1 MNNSCLASIP
11 EYKKLQ
17 EALVKAKINSQ
28 KNVAKATSM
37 KDKMNAGLL
46 HIDKVTKSDVY
57 KKFTTS
63 FKSKCPTQYANNQKI
78 LKQRVE
84 MFKKLEKKTKNPKLK
99 LGFKMLI
106 KVSEK
111 LKM

>member
-1 MNNSCLASIP
+1 MP

-37 KDKMNAGLL
+37 KDKMNAGLR

>member
-1 MNNSCLASIP
+1 MNTGCLASIP

-17 EALVKAKINSQ
+17 EALAKAKINSQ

-37 KDKMNAGLL
+37 KDKMNAGLR

-63 FKSKCPTQYANNQKI
+63 FKSKCPVQYANNQKI
-78 LKQRVE
+78 LKQRLQ
-84 MFKKLEKKTKNPKLK
+84 MLKKMEKKTKNPKLK
-99 LGFKMLI
+99 IGFNMLI
-106 KVSEK
+106 KISEK